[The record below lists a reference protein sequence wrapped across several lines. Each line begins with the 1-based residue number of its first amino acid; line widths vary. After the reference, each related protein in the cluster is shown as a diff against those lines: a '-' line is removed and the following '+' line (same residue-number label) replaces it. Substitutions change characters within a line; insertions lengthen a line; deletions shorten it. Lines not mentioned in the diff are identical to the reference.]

1 MDEARAERIRHR
13 EVLRAI
19 GRMRLSPGKEEA
31 IERLSRSLVA
41 RIVRGPISEA
51 GAGVGGRRFDG
62 GVSGDDQH
70 ER

>member
-1 MDEARAERIRHR
+1 MDEARAERIRRR

-19 GRMRLSPGKEEA
+19 GRIKLSPGEERA

-41 RIVRGPISEA
+41 RIVRDPICEA
-51 GAGVGGRRFDG
+51 RASVGVRRFDG
-62 GVSGDDQH
+62 GVPGDDRH